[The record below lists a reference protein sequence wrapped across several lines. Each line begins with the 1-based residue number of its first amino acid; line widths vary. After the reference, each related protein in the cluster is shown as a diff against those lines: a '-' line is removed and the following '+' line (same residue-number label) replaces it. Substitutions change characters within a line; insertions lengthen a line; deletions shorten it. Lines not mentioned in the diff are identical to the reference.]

1 MNAIVMYYSRSG
13 TTKKVAETIASKLG
27 CEIEELVDTQK
38 RKGIIGFLK
47 SGRQAIKG
55 TLTTLQPIKN
65 DVSQFDMVVLGTPVW
80 GGHMSVPILTFITQ
94 NKENLPD
101 IALFMTAGGTGNEEN
116 ISSAVEMLSGKK
128 IKATLNLSASQVKKD
143 QFMEKLQA
151 FVDAIKG

>member
-1 MNAIVMYYSRSG
+1 MYYSRSG